1 MMTPLT
7 EVSEFLDVASKKNFF
22 NENTIQ
28 SRRVACNKF
37 FEILDE
43 DQKNV
48 EYVRDNLSVIK
59 TRFTNRYT
67 EVRGHT
73 VDVYANR
80 VMLVLKD
87 FLAWKADRSAWE
99 RDVAARQSGRAASAG
114 GEKRTRAEKPKAAPA
129 AASAPPSDDD
139 ADARVVKIPLPSGFE
154 VTVRLPRELSVK
166 DLKRV
171 LWALLPYAAD
181 WDPSVSPLQT
191 FPQLENQLD
200 DRKDLSA

>member
-1 MMTPLT
+1 MTPLSD
-7 EVSEFLDVASKKNFF
+7 VSEFLDVASKKNFF

-28 SRRVACNKF
+28 SRRTACNKF

-48 EYVRDNLSVIK
+48 EYVRDNLDVIK
-59 TRFTNRYT
+59 ARFTNRYT

-99 RDVAARQSGRAASAG
+99 RDVAARQSGRATAAE
-114 GEKRTRAEKPKAAPA
+114 GEKRPRPEKPKPAQASAAPQVGD
-129 AASAPPSDDD
+129 PDT
-139 ADARVVKIPLPSGFE
+139 RVVKIPLPSGFE
-154 VTVRLPRELSVK
+154 VEVKLPRDLAVK
-166 DLKRV
+166 DLQRI
-171 LWALLPYAAD
+171 LWALLPYASD
-181 WDPSVSPLQT
+181 WDPSVPT
-191 FPQLENQLD
+191 GKMFPQLE
-200 DRKDLSA
+200 DRSNLSA